1 MKVKEFIEVGKNNF
15 PFYFISD
22 NGCLAKDIVLKRF
35 GNEEIKEIDFIVDM
49 QNERLADSDRLFKPT
64 LSIVPKIY
72 LKDLED

>member
-15 PFYFISD
+15 IHYLIHGE
-22 NGCLAKDIVLKRF
+22 GCLTTNIALKRF
-35 GNEEIKEIDFIVDM
+35 GDEEIKEIDFVVDM

-72 LKDLED
+72 LTDSED